1 MIRPRAN
8 TDVTQA
14 LTALIR
20 CKKTGRVDVHGAKR
34 KEKPYRFQ
42 KKAHEEQSGFNGL
55 DDHLE
60 EAEVQMARA
69 ARLLS
74 DGPAKAALEKAKQR
88 VKRVGMVMCGEL
100 VETNLLS
107 TCIEMLSAYHV
118 LKAVLTQSAI
128 IDLVTITANRTG
140 SSRSPS
146 QMVADR
152 IQPIRSKLTVTR
164 KY

>member
-60 EAEVQMARA
+60 EAEVQMALA

-74 DGPAKAALEKAKQR
+74 DGPALEKAKQR
-88 VKRVGMVMCGEL
+88 VKRGRKRWHTGR
-100 VETNLLS
+100 TTPAQSDRPPYNQLL
-107 TCIEMLSAYHV
+107 
-118 LKAVLTQSAI
+118 
-128 IDLVTITANRTG
+128 
-140 SSRSPS
+140 
-146 QMVADR
+146 
-152 IQPIRSKLTVTR
+152 
-164 KY
+164 